1 MTFQQGGCCR
11 NIHFCSDIFVVMKPL
26 TLLLATVLC
35 AVIGSAQAPFI
46 HTSTLVDAP
55 GSEPREH
62 PLDVQRMT
70 LRVRF
75 DPPKG
80 IVYGTVTHVFR
91 VLQPKVDSVEL
102 DAIRIRVSSAKL
114 GTRTIRYR
122 STDTSVIAY
131 FSPALTWDTHDSL
144 TFVYEATPRKG
155 IYFIGWNDPSNR
167 MRKQIWTQGQGI
179 DNRHW
184 IPMYDEMNDKMITE
198 TITTFD
204 GDYEVLSNGTKLGVT
219 KNTDGSKTWHYTMTR
234 PHASYLLMLAIGKY
248 AITEKRSASGVP
260 IYLYS
265 YPEHPERIDPTYMYS
280 VESMDFL
287 EKEIGVPY
295 PWESYSQVPVADYIF
310 GAMENTTATVF
321 GDFSQTDRRSWLDR
335 SYVGT
340 NVHELTHQWF
350 GDLVTARSSK
360 SVWLQ
365 ESFATFYP
373 HVFTRRFPALG
384 GEDGYQWSR
393 RGMHR
398 SALNASETDRLPI
411 VHPSPGSARIYPKGA
426 SVLDMMAYV
435 FGDSALRRVIR
446 HYTMRHM
453 YQNVETNDLYQS
465 FQDTLGISP
474 DWFFDQWLYK
484 GGEPHYRVT
493 HSPGSEMI
501 DGSLSP
507 CTVVSIEQIH
517 QMDALTGLFRMPID
531 VEVYYADGTSR
542 RVRSDVS
549 KQITTVNVPNTGSKQ
564 VLFVLFDP
572 GSYILKKVTFNKNWD
587 ERREQLARAK
597 NMIDRY
603 DALESMRGDTGRND
617 ERLRL
622 LSEVM
627 TKETFH
633 AMRSEAVSQAVEIA
647 NGGTKAAW
655 ALVGKGL
662 ADPHVEV
669 RKTTINS
676 MTDIPK
682 ELRDKVEDL
691 LSDSSYAVIQTA
703 LTKLA
708 RSFPDDVK
716 RFTSKVANVRGAHER
731 VRIARL
737 ELEVDKGLNV
747 TAADELADLCG
758 PSWEFITR
766 QNAMGAFRRLG
777 WISPQAAANMIAAL
791 LGTNNRL
798 SATAG
803 GIIAAMCEQPR
814 LKAVFRQVVDVQQL
828 EPYQRSLLTPILR

>member
-1 MTFQQGGCCR
+1 
-11 NIHFCSDIFVVMKPL
+11 MKAL
-26 TLLLATVLC
+26 SVLFSILLGALILR
-35 AVIGSAQAPFI
+35 AQAPFI
-46 HTSTLVDAP
+46 HTNSVVDAP

-62 PLDVQRMT
+62 PLDVERMT

-75 DPPKG
+75 DAPKG

-91 VLQPKVDSVEL
+91 VLQPMVDSVEL
-102 DAIRIRVSSAKL
+102 DAIKIRVSSAQL
-114 GTRTIRYR
+114 GSRQIRFR

-131 FSPALTWDTHDSL
+131 FTPALRWDTADSL
-144 TFVYEATPRKG
+144 TFTYEATPRKG

-204 GDYEVLSNGTKLGVT
+204 STYEVLSNGTRLGVSR
-219 KNTDGSKTWHYTMTR
+219 NADGTKTWHYRMTR
-234 PHASYLLMLAIGKY
+234 PHASYLLMLAVGNY
-248 AITEKRSASGVP
+248 AITERRSASGVP

-265 YPEHPERIDPTYMYS
+265 YPEYPERIDPTYIYS
-280 VESMDFL
+280 AESMDFL
-287 EKEIGVPY
+287 ESEIGVPY

-321 GDFSQTDRRSWLDR
+321 GDFSQTDRRGWLDR

-350 GDLVTARSSK
+350 GDLVTARSQK

-373 HVFTRRFPALG
+373 HLFTRRVPALG
-384 GEDGYQWSR
+384 GEDAYQWGR

-398 SALNASETDRLPI
+398 SALAAGEKDRLPI
-411 VHPSPGSARIYPKGA
+411 VHPSSGSARIYPKGA
-426 SVLDMMAYV
+426 CVLDMMAYV

-474 DWFFDQWLYK
+474 EWFFDQWLYK
-484 GGEPHYRVT
+484 GGEPHYKVS
-493 HSPGSEMI
+493 HSPGSALIVGTMT
-501 DGSLSP
+501 P
-507 CTVVSIEQIH
+507 TTFVTIEQIH
-517 QMDALTGLFRMPID
+517 STDALTGLFRMPID
-531 VEVYYADGTSR
+531 VDVYYSDGTSR
-542 RVRSDVS
+542 RVRTEIS
-549 KQITTVNVPNTGSKQ
+549 KQITTVAVPNPESKP

-572 GSYILKKVTFNKNWD
+572 GSYVLKKVTFEKPWE
-587 ERREQLARAK
+587 ERRAQLKGAA

-603 DALESMRGDTGRND
+603 DALESMRAVNDRNA
-617 ERLRL
+617 ERYVL
-622 LSEVM
+622 LGEVM
-627 TKETFH
+627 ARESFH
-633 AMRSEAVSQAVEIA
+633 AMRSEAVSQAAEMA
-647 NGGTKAAW
+647 SNGYSDAWVIVRQGLSDQSADVRKAAIN
-655 ALVGKGL
+655 ALTAV
-662 ADPHVEV
+662 PE
-669 RKTTINS
+669 
-676 MTDIPK
+676 
-682 ELRDKVEDL
+682 ELRSDVEKML
-691 LSDSSYAVIQTA
+691 TDSSYQIIQTA

-708 RSFPDDVK
+708 RSFPKDTK
-716 RFTSKVANVRGAHER
+716 RFTSRVASVRGMHER

-737 ELEVDKGLNV
+737 ELEAEGGSTSAL
-747 TAADELADLCG
+747 DELSDLCG
-758 PSWEFITR
+758 PGWEFITR

-777 WISPQAAANMIAAL
+777 TVTPRAAL
-791 LGTNNRL
+791 AMTSAVLSTNNRL
-798 SATAG
+798 SSVAIGLISTL
-803 GIIAAMCEQPR
+803 CEQPK
-814 LKAVFRQVVDVQQL
+814 LKAIFRQAIDVKQL
-828 EPYQRSLLTPILR
+828 DQAQKDLLAPILK

>member
-1 MTFQQGGCCR
+1 MKT
-11 NIHFCSDIFVVMKPL
+11 SVTLVAIFV
-26 TLLLATVLC
+26 C
-35 AVIGSAQAPFI
+35 AAMLRAQAPFI
-46 HTSTLVDAP
+46 HTNTMVDAP

-62 PLDVQRMT
+62 PLDVERMT

-80 IVYGTVTHVFR
+80 IVYGAVTHVFR
-91 VLQPKVDSVEL
+91 VLQPVVDSVEF

-114 GTRTIRYR
+114 GSRTIRYR

-131 FSPALTWDTHDSL
+131 FSPALTWDVYDSL
-144 TFVYEATPRKG
+144 TFVYEAVPRKG

-204 GDYEVLSNGTKLGVT
+204 GEYEVLSNGTRLGVA
-219 KNTDGSKTWHYTMTR
+219 KNVDGSKTWHYTMTR

-248 AITEKRSASGVP
+248 TITEKRSASGVP
-260 IYLYS
+260 IRLYS

-310 GAMENTTATVF
+310 GAMENTTATIF

-335 SYVGT
+335 SYVNT

-350 GDLVTARSSK
+350 GDLVTARSNK

-373 HVFTRRFPALG
+373 HLFIRNTPALG

-398 SALNASETDRLPI
+398 SALSAAESDRLPI

-446 HYTMRHM
+446 HYTLRHM

-465 FQDTLGISP
+465 FQDTLGVAP
-474 DWFFDQWLYK
+474 ERFFDQWLYK
-484 GGEPHYRVT
+484 GGEPHYRVS
-493 HSPGSEMI
+493 HSPGSTLI
-501 DGSLSP
+501 DGSLTP
-507 CTVVSIEQIH
+507 CTIVSIDQIH
-517 QMDALTGLFRMPID
+517 QTDALTGLFQMPITL
-531 VEVYYADGTSR
+531 EVYYADGTSR
-542 RVRSDVS
+542 RVRTDVS
-549 KQITTVNVPNTGSKQ
+549 KQSTTVAVPNAGNQQ

-572 GSYILKKVTFNKNWD
+572 GSYILKKVTFNKSWD

-603 DALESMRGDTGRND
+603 DALESMRGDIDRND
-617 ERLRL
+617 ERVRI
-622 LSEVM
+622 LSDVM
-627 TKETFH
+627 SKETFH
-633 AMRSEAVSQAVEIA
+633 AMRSEAVMQAVEMA
-647 NGGTKAAW
+647 SNGTKTAW
-655 ALVGKGL
+655 KIVEKGL

-669 RKTTINS
+669 RKSAINS
-676 MTDIPK
+676 MTEVPR
-682 ELRDKVEDL
+682 ELRDDVEAL
-691 LSDSSYAVIQTA
+691 LADSSYAVIQTA
-703 LTKLA
+703 LAKLA
-708 RSFPDDVK
+708 RSFPADV
-716 RFTSKVANVRGAHER
+716 RRIVSKVADVRGAHER

-737 ELEVDKGLNV
+737 ELEVEGGSSSAL
-747 TAADELADLCG
+747 DELADLSG
-758 PSWEFITR
+758 PGWEFITR
-766 QNAMGAFRRLG
+766 QNAMAAIRRLG
-777 WISPQAAANMIAAL
+777 MVTPAAAANMISAV

-798 SATAG
+798 SATAS
-803 GIIAAMCEQPR
+803 GIVTALCEQPR
-814 LKAVFRQVVDVQQL
+814 LKAIFRQAVDLQQL
-828 EPYQRSLLTPILR
+828 GPHQKSLLAPILR